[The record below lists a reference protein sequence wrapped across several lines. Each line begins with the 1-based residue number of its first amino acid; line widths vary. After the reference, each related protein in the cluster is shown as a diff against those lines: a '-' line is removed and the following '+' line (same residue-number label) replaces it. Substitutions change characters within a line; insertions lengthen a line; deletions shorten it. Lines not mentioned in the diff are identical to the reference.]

1 MLVLI
6 LVMDHMDLVVLDSGD
21 HLTSLVVEEVEVPLA
36 VDIVETD
43 RVQCLVNQCLS
54 ILDKV
59 VNRVVL
65 DLEDLVIEV
74 LHI

>member
-1 MLVLI
+1 
-6 LVMDHMDLVVLDSGD
+6 MDHMDLVVLDSGD

>member
-1 MLVLI
+1 MEIPPV
-6 LVMDHMDLVVLDSGD
+6 
-21 HLTSLVVEEVEVPLA
+21 SLVVEEAVVPLA
-36 VDIVETD
+36 VDIVETVG
-43 RVQCLVNQCLS
+43 VQYLVNQCLS

-59 VNRVVL
+59 VNRVVM